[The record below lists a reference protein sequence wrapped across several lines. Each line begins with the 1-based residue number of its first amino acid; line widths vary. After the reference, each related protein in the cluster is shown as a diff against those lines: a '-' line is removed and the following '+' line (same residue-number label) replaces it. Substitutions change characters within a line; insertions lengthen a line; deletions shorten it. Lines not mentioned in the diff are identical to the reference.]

1 MDDVKVYQIIL
12 WKVNAYFYQQKF
24 QTSTEKKRQ
33 HTFLFRLDNLEQE
46 AKMLWQN
53 MNVDDRI
60 RVCVC
65 VACVG
70 ATTIK

>member
-1 MDDVKVYQIIL
+1 MESKRILLSTKVPDID
-12 WKVNAYFYQQKF
+12 
-24 QTSTEKKRQ
+24 EKKRQ

>member
-1 MDDVKVYQIIL
+1 MESKRILLSTKVPDID
-12 WKVNAYFYQQKF
+12 
-24 QTSTEKKRQ
+24 EKKRQ

-65 VACVG
+65 VLRVSG
-70 ATTIK
+70 QQQSNDIIQ